1 MRTELYSRY
10 VPFTVTQGG
19 PLMRRFILTVALG
32 FALVAAA
39 GPAFASSCPKL
50 VKQIDDATANRYDP
64 VAAEAKTKAKQG
76 ADLHAAGKHADSMK
90 VLQEALA
97 SLGIK

>member
-1 MRTELYSRY
+1 
-10 VPFTVTQGG
+10 
-19 PLMRRFILTVALG
+19 MRRSVVFVALG
-32 FALVAAA
+32 FALVVTA

-50 VKQIDDATANRYDP
+50 VAQINAATGQRFDP
-64 VAAEAKTKAKQG
+64 TAAAAKVKAQEG
-76 ADLHAAGKHADSMK
+76 AALHAAGKHPESMK